1 MTQVTSNLAGKIIL
15 VTGATDGIGKETAL
29 ELAQQGAT
37 VLVHARTAERGQTTI
52 QELQQ
57 RISGA
62 NLELVTAD
70 LGSLAQVRQLAQTI
84 NDQYERLD
92 VLLNNAGIFTRYRQ
106 ESADGYELTFAV
118 NHLAYFLL
126 TNLLLDLLKRS
137 SPARIVNVASN
148 VHRDNAMHFDDV
160 QLMHDWNGEQAY
172 GQSKVANILFTYAL
186 ARRLAGTGVTA
197 NALHPGVIDTK
208 LLRES
213 WGSSNIGV
221 VQGAATS
228 VYLASDPHVSTVTGK
243 YFDNQCA
250 VNSAPHTYDYDA
262 QERLWTLCAEL
273 TGLQ

>member
-1 MTQVTSNLAGKIIL
+1 MYTIIHSNEPGSLKRRDMTQVTSNLAGKIIL

-37 VLVHARTAERGQTTI
+37 VLVHARTVERGQTTI

-57 RISGA
+57 RVSGA

-118 NHLAYFLL
+118 NHLAHFLL

-137 SPARIVNVASN
+137 SPARIINVASN

-160 QLMHDWNGEQAY
+160 QLMHNWNGEQAY
-172 GQSKVANILFTYAL
+172 
-186 ARRLAGTGVTA
+186 
-197 NALHPGVIDTK
+197 
-208 LLRES
+208 
-213 WGSSNIGV
+213 
-221 VQGAATS
+221 
-228 VYLASDPHVSTVTGK
+228 
-243 YFDNQCA
+243 
-250 VNSAPHTYDYDA
+250 
-262 QERLWTLCAEL
+262 
-273 TGLQ
+273 